1 MGDSTMRDSHRAA
14 ASTSAPD
21 AGPATR
27 DESSAFK
34 FNPRRDGESESL
46 TGLVSDLAHQGGH
59 LAEQQSR
66 LIQAEVGSAIG
77 DLKESIAA
85 FAGAAI
91 LGIAA
96 LGVFLMAISFLLGSA
111 MPLWVGTL
119 IVAVVSLGVAYAMC
133 IAGRKKLQSKA
144 MTLDRTRHTIERAP
158 VAMTGNESEVRRGR

>member
-1 MGDSTMRDSHRAA
+1 MGDSTMRDGRSAA
-14 ASTSAPD
+14 AATRAPD
-21 AGPATR
+21 RSSPAPR
-27 DESSAFK
+27 DESSAFS
-34 FNPRRDGESESL
+34 FNRRRDDESL
-46 TGLVSDLAHQGGH
+46 TELVSDLAHQGGH

-66 LIQAEVGSAIG
+66 LIRAEVGSAIA

-85 FAGAAI
+85 FAGAAV

-119 IVAVVSLGVAYAMC
+119 IVAVVSLGIAYAMC
-133 IAGRKKLQSKA
+133 IAGRKKLESKA

-158 VAMTGNESEVRRGR
+158 SAMSGSESEVRRG

>member
-1 MGDSTMRDSHRAA
+1 MGDSTMRD
-14 ASTSAPD
+14 
-21 AGPATR
+21 GPAAGVTTRAPGQSSPAPR
-27 DESSAFK
+27 DESSAFS
-34 FNPRRDGESESL
+34 FNRRRDDQSL
-46 TGLVSDLAHQGGH
+46 TELVSDLAHQGGH

-119 IVAVVSLGVAYAMC
+119 IVAIVSLGVAYAMC
-133 IAGRKKLQSKA
+133 IVGRKKLESKA
-144 MTLDRTRHTIERAP
+144 MTLERTRHTIERAP
-158 VAMTGNESEVRRGR
+158 AAIAGNESEARGGR